1 MNLPLAIVDYRL
13 PEEAI
18 SILEYFAEVLPFN
31 AHDIT
36 FEAVH
41 GHPDIFMSQ
50 VDNQLIIAPNS
61 PQYIVDA
68 LIHKNISFRF
78 GAKSVGSEVENSTP
92 YNCVSTID
100 YLIHKEGFT
109 DFEVLNASKN
119 KTFINLPQ
127 PFTRCSLFVFGNTY
141 FITSDKGIYNVLIN
155 NGLDVLFIS
164 SQDVSLPPYKN
175 GFIGGCMGVFGDKI
189 FFSGSTDYLTDG
201 ASLKAYIEK
210 NGFQLVELFNGAPLD
225 VGGLFFIS

>member
-1 MNLPLAIVDYRL
+1 MSLPLAIVDYRL
-13 PEEAI
+13 PKEAI
-18 SILEYFAEVLPFN
+18 AILQHFAEVLPFN
-31 AHDIT
+31 AQGLT
-36 FEAVH
+36 FDAVH

-61 PQYIVDA
+61 SKYFIDT

-78 GAKSVGSEVENSTP
+78 GVKSVGSEVENSTP
-92 YNCVSTID
+92 YNCVSTFD

-109 DFEVLNASKN
+109 DFEVLNASKH

-127 PFTRCSLFVFGNTY
+127 PFTRCSLFVFGDTH

-155 NGLDVLFIS
+155 KGLDVLFIS
-164 SQDVSLPPYKN
+164 PQEISLPPYKN
-175 GFIGGCMGVFGDKI
+175 GFIGGCLGVFEDKI

-210 NGFQLVELFNGAPLD
+210 NEFQLVELFKGAPLD